1 MLHEL
6 KTWPEMFHAVKS
18 GKKRFE
24 LRRDDR
30 GFQEGDRLR
39 LMEWNPNARPCYTG
53 HSLLVRVTFVLRDA
67 EMFGLAS
74 GFCAMSIAPD
84 CEDIT

>member
-6 KTWPEMFHAVKS
+6 KTWPQMFDAVKS

-30 GFQEGDRLR
+30 GFEEGHTLMLR
-39 LMEWNPNARPCYTG
+39 EWRPTTKEFTG
-53 HSLLVRVTFVLRDA
+53 RVLYVRVMFILRDV
-67 EMFGLAS
+67 EPFGLKP
-74 GFCAMSIAPD
+74 GFCAMSIKL
-84 CEDIT
+84 ESRR